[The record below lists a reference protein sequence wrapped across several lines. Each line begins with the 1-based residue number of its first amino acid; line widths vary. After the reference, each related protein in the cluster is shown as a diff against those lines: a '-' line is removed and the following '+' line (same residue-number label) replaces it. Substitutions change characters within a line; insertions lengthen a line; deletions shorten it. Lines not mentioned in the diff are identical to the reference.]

1 MKEYVTLPFLLDA
14 IFLIRKKDFFS
25 LKEKRCGRRF
35 QISQFEETA
44 DFLFH
49 VLTILLFRKL
59 GILIE
64 EMVKTKE
71 GKNTLNNY
79 LIWQVSSL
87 SEDYKFFLTRNLRAD
102 HQKL

>member
-1 MKEYVTLPFLLDA
+1 MREDVTKVP
-14 IFLIRKKDFFS
+14 K
-25 LKEKRCGRRF
+25 
-35 QISQFEETA
+35 ISQFEETA
-44 DFLFH
+44 DFLIY
-49 VLTILLFRKL
+49 VLNMLLFRKL